1 MNVAIV
7 ATVVNVAI
15 VATVV
20 NVNSSSNRTSPARST
35 AVRHLQF
42 TSSVWI
48 SRTSFSSQS
57 AKSIIRWARNTT
69 LSIKSRSC
77 HRGIAIRLSWNT
89 RTMTRLN
96 PTLCWSRFVKF
107 PTFPWTWQ
115 RSFFQCCPES
125 ESSGILVRYKLQ
137 GLNYWIW
144 KWIDLI
150 RRRTSGPME
159 GQWKLK
165 IKIIQG
171 RRKWWGHLFASVVP
185 INGSSNEHRSMESR
199 VQQTLTAW
207 EFSSRSFVVL
217 SS

>member
-1 MNVAIV
+1 MSPLFVCSSKLTPVLNKLVTRNRPMGGRARLHRTDRIRRSGRTLCQQPTRTGHLSGNLTLSETVFVATLATVAIVATVVNVAIV

-77 HRGIAIRLSWNT
+77 HRGIAIRLS
-89 RTMTRLN
+89 
-96 PTLCWSRFVKF
+96 
-107 PTFPWTWQ
+107 
-115 RSFFQCCPES
+115 
-125 ESSGILVRYKLQ
+125 
-137 GLNYWIW
+137 
-144 KWIDLI
+144 
-150 RRRTSGPME
+150 
-159 GQWKLK
+159 
-165 IKIIQG
+165 
-171 RRKWWGHLFASVVP
+171 
-185 INGSSNEHRSMESR
+185 
-199 VQQTLTAW
+199 
-207 EFSSRSFVVL
+207 
-217 SS
+217 